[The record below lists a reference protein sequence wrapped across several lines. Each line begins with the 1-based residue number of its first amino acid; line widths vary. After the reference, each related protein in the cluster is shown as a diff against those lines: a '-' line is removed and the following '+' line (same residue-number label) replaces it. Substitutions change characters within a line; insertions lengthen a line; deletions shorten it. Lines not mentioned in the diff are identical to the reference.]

1 MLFYR
6 RQKVFRVFDKRC
18 RCGVYLQSHTHE
30 LRLETDDKSLRV
42 TVFSIDEA
50 AVYLRIGR
58 TSLYRL
64 IKNGQIETIKMLKRK
79 QLIEQK
85 VLDQLISNSNALN
98 GKEISYGN

>member
-1 MLFYR
+1 MTSHYESPLF
-6 RQKVFRVFDKRC
+6 
-18 RCGVYLQSHTHE
+18 T
-30 LRLETDDKSLRV
+30 
-42 TVFSIDEA
+42 IDEA

-85 VLDQLISNSNALN
+85 VLDQFVSNSNALN
-98 GKEISYGN
+98 GKEITYGN